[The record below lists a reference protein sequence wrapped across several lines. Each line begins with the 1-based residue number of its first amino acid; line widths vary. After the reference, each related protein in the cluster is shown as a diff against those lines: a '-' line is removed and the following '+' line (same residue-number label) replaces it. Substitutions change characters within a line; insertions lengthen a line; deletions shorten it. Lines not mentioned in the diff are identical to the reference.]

1 MLELIIPKSIA
12 TPGLLA
18 YILTTKFAVLKSSV
32 TNIDQ
37 TTVQVLK
44 EPKKSKSYYMW
55 VSGFMPQEVQGK
67 LYKIEKEARLEEL
80 SPDQVYAQ
88 RQSTA

>member
-1 MLELIIPKSIA
+1 
-12 TPGLLA
+12 
-18 YILTTKFAVLKSSV
+18 
-32 TNIDQ
+32 
-37 TTVQVLK
+37 
-44 EPKKSKSYYMW
+44 MW

-88 RQSTA
+88 RQSTAWLKLIKPMVLIPIGI